1 LLARRLIREEGLLV
15 GGSSGSA
22 MFAAL
27 QAAPRLKEGQNC
39 VVVLPD
45 GVRNYMSK
53 FVDDKW
59 MRDNGFFQTRTVTG
73 RVQDIVATE
82 TQRPHL
88 VVSKDTDTVRE
99 VIETM
104 RVHGISQVPISSGDV
119 LVGIVNEG
127 DLMAFLGS
135 GEGSPDSLV
144 TKCMTRHVA
153 VVGLMS
159 PISALEE
166 LLSKNT
172 AVVVVSDSRQPTGIL
187 TRIDLLH
194 YLTLHQPA

>member
-1 LLARRLIREEGLLV
+1 
-15 GGSSGSA
+15 

-27 QAAPRLKEGQNC
+27 QAATRLREGQNC

-59 MRDNGFFQTRTVTG
+59 MRDNGYFQTKTVEG
-73 RVQDIVATE
+73 RVQDILATE
-82 TQRPHL
+82 RQRPQL
-88 VVSKDTDTVRE
+88 VVASDTDTLRE
-99 VIETM
+99 VIELM
-104 RVHGISQVPISSGDV
+104 RVHGISQVPVSSGEV
-119 LVGIVNEG
+119 LVGIVTEG

-144 TKCMTRHVA
+144 SKVMTRHVA
-153 VVGLMS
+153 VVGVAS

-166 LLSKNT
+166 MLSKNT
-172 AVVVVSDSRQPTGIL
+172 AVVVVGEARHPIGIL

-194 YLTLHQPA
+194 YLTLHQPV